1 MILPAL
7 LRIERHGEVGSTQ
20 DVVRDKV
27 SAAGDV
33 HGLVVRAQA
42 QTRGRGRQQRAW
54 TSGPGGS
61 YQTLAVRDDA
71 GALRTGLVPIA
82 IAVGIAETLGR
93 KGIAIGL
100 KWPNDLFLP
109 GPERQ
114 TKGLTGK
121 LGGILCEHFRG
132 HLLVGVGV
140 NVRNVAPDDGA
151 ALSSHDPD
159 SVSDLVLDGIRCG
172 LDELLA
178 DPGLT
183 GRFARY
189 DVLRGRGVRLR
200 EGERVLSGVADGLD
214 ESGCLRLRL
223 DSGVR
228 TTCGGR
234 IVEIDAA
241 AG

>member
-1 MILPAL
+1 MTLPTR

-20 DVVRDKV
+20 DIARDKV
-27 SAAGDV
+27 TAAADV
-33 HGLVVRAQA
+33 HGLVLRAQA
-42 QTRGRGRQQRAW
+42 QTRGRGRQERSW

-61 YQTLAVRDDA
+61 YQTLVVRDDA

-82 IAVGIAETLGR
+82 VAVGIAEALERRGV
-93 KGIAIGL
+93 AIGL

-114 TKGLTGK
+114 PKGLTGK
-121 LGGILCEHFRG
+121 LGGILCEHLRG

-140 NVRNVAPDDGA
+140 NVRNVAPGDGA
-151 ALSSHDPD
+151 ALSSHEPD

-183 GRFARY
+183 GRFARF
-189 DVLRGRGVRLR
+189 DVLRGRGVRVR
-200 EGERVLSGVADGLD
+200 EGERELSGVADGLD
-214 ESGCLRLRL
+214 EYGCLRLRL
-223 DSGVR
+223 SSGVH
-228 TTCGGR
+228 TTCGR